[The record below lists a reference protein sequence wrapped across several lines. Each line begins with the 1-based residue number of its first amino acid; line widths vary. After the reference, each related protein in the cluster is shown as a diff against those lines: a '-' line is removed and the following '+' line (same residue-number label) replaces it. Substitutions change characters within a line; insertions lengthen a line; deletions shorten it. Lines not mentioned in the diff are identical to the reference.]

1 MCTLACK
8 LRNRRRLAI
17 ATPKTILCVSDEPV
31 VLHVRQLLL
40 EHEGYRVLTAAGENA
55 ADEVLRTEKVDLVLL
70 DYSAADARRVAAGIR
85 KTDPTLRLVAISFS
99 SSFPSDLTG
108 MVDGWVSK
116 TRSPD
121 VLLRRIEQL
130 LGRNRGTDV

>member
-1 MCTLACK
+1 VCRLTCK

-40 EHEGYRVLTAAGENA
+40 EHEGYQVLTAAGENA
-55 ADEVLRTEKVDLVLL
+55 AGELLRAENIDLVLL
-70 DYSAADARRVAAGIR
+70 DYSAADARRVAAEIR
-85 KTDPTLRLVAISFS
+85 KTHPSLRLVAISFS
-99 SSFPSDLTG
+99 SSFPEDLTG
-108 MVDGWVSK
+108 LVDGWVSK

-130 LGRNRGTDV
+130 LRRKRD